1 MRRLRTVKGRILL
14 ALLLGAAAAS
24 QAAEPVNV
32 VVYSDDAY
40 PPYSYAE
47 KGQARGIYA
56 EIFRKA
62 FAQMPE
68 YHVEIK
74 PVPWKRGLKML
85 ESGEGFALFPP
96 YFRPQER
103 PYMKYSTPVLSESV
117 AVFCGAAIAERVERK
132 RWPEDFYGL
141 RFGINA
147 GFSLGGDS
155 FYQAVKNGQII
166 LDQASGNHVNLEK
179 LILQRIDCYM
189 NDRFSILWE
198 WRHMNAEG
206 MNRDGTKIIETA
218 VVSAEQGYL
227 GYTDR
232 DEGRFP
238 YKNDFIVELNKVL
251 ESMRRTGEIQ
261 RITDRILEQ

>member
-1 MRRLRTVKGRILL
+1 MLLL
-14 ALLLGAAAAS
+14 AAAVTVRAAP
-24 QAAEPVNV
+24 PVDV
-32 VVYSDDAY
+32 VVYADDAY

-47 KGQARGIYA
+47 KGEARGIYA

-85 ESGEGFALFPP
+85 ETGEGFALYPP

-117 AVFCGAAIAERVERK
+117 AVFCSPAIAERVERK

-147 GFSLGGDS
+147 GFSLGGES
-155 FYQAVKNGQII
+155 FDKAVKSGQII
-166 LDQASGNHVNLEK
+166 VDPASGNHVNLEK
-179 LILQRIDCYM
+179 LNLQRIDCYM

-206 MNRDGTKIIETA
+206 LNRDGAKIIETA
-218 VVSAEQGYL
+218 IVGAEQGYL
-227 GYTDR
+227 GYTER
-232 DEGRFP
+232 DNGRFA
-238 YKNDFIVELNKVL
+238 YKNDFIVEFNKII
-251 ESMRRTGEIQ
+251 EAMRRTGEIQ
-261 RITDRILEQ
+261 RIAERMLEQ